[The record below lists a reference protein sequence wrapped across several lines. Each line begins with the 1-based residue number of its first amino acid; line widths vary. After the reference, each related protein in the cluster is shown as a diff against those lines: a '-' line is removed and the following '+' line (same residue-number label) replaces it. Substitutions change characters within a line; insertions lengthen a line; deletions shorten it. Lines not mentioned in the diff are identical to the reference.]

1 MDYSLYPLGENAI
14 IIELGNELNLLTH
27 QKVQAISSFL
37 ENHSFHWMVEYIP
50 AFSTV
55 TIFYNP
61 LKIMN
66 NLKGELPNQFVCNE
80 LHEALSDLPVNQHTE
95 TRIVEIPVCYGEQFG
110 PDLESVA
117 KLNGLTADEVVQIH
131 SSAEYTVYMI
141 GFAPGFPYLGGMSE
155 KIAAPRLP
163 SPRLKIPERTVG
175 IAGKQTG
182 IYPISTPGGWNLIG
196 RTPVPVELF
205 QPNAETPSL
214 LRAGDKIRFKP
225 ISYQEYI
232 EWGGQEG

>member
-1 MDYSLYPLGENAI
+1 MNYTLSPMGESAI
-14 IIELGNELNLLTH
+14 IIELGNELDLLTH
-27 QKVQAISSFL
+27 QKVQAISFYL
-37 ENHSFHWMVEYIP
+37 ENHPFYWMIEYIP

-55 TIFYNP
+55 TIFYNS
-61 LKIMN
+61 LEIMN
-66 NLKGELPNQFVCNE
+66 SVKGELPYQFVCNE
-80 LHEALSDLPVNQHTE
+80 LHEALSDLPVDQHIE

-110 PDLESVA
+110 PDLEYVA
-117 KLNGLTADEVVQIH
+117 KLNGLTPDEVVQIH

-196 RTPVPVELF
+196 RTPVELF